1 MKRKGISMSYEN
13 IKVEK
18 REGIGYVTL
27 NRPERLNALN
37 DKTVEELY
45 QAFKELKEDEEV
57 SVIIVTGAGEKA
69 FVAGAD
75 INEIAALTPISGR
88 EQARRGQAV
97 LNFIES
103 LGKPVIAAVNGFAL
117 GGGCELAMAC
127 AIRVASDNA
136 RLGQPEVNLG
146 VMPGYAGTQRLP
158 RLVGQGR
165 ALEIILTGR
174 MVNAEEAL
182 RIGLVNKVVPQ
193 AELIKSCEEMAR
205 TIMSKGPLAIR
216 FCLEAVNAGLNMPLA
231 EAQEYEATLFGVL
244 CATEDMREGTKAFLE
259 KRQPKFK
266 GK

>member
-1 MKRKGISMSYEN
+1 MAG
-13 IKVEK
+13 VP
-18 REGIGYVTL
+18 GTDGVVT
-27 NRPERLNALN
+27 
-37 DKTVEELY
+37 
-45 QAFKELKEDEEV
+45 EDGEV
-57 SVIIVTGAGEKA
+57 GVVIITGAGEKA

-75 INEIAALTPISGR
+75 INEIAMMTPISGR
-88 EQARRGQAV
+88 EMARKGQAV
-97 LNFIES
+97 LNFIEN

-127 AIRVASDNA
+127 TIRVASDNA

-182 RIGLVNKVVPQ
+182 RIGLVNKVVPP
-193 AELIKSCEEMAR
+193 AELIKSCEDMAR
-205 TIMSKGPLAIR
+205 TIVAKGPLAVR

-231 EAQEYEATLFGVL
+231 QAQEYEATLFGVL
-244 CATEDMREGTKAFLE
+244 CASEDMREGTRAFLE

>member
-1 MKRKGISMSYEN
+1 MGYEN
-13 IKVEK
+13 IKLEK
-18 REGIGYVTL
+18 KEGIGYVTL

-57 SVIIVTGAGEKA
+57 GVVIVTGAGEKA

-75 INEIAALTPISGR
+75 INEIAALAPVAGR
-88 EQARRGQAV
+88 EQARRGQA
-97 LNFIES
+97 LLDFIED
-103 LGKPVIAAVNGFAL
+103 LGKPVFAAVNGYAL

-127 AIRVASDNA
+127 TIRVASDNA

-165 ALEIILTGR
+165 ALELILTGR
-174 MVNAEEAL
+174 MVDAAEAL

-205 TIMSKGPLAIR
+205 TIMAKGPLAIR
-216 FCLEAVNAGLNMPLA
+216 FCLAAVNAGRNMPLA

-244 CATEDMREGTKAFLE
+244 CATEDKQEGTRAFLE